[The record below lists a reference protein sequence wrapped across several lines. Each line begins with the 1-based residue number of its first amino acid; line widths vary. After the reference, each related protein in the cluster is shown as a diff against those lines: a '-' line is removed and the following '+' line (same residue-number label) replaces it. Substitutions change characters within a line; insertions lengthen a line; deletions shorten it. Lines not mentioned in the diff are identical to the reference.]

1 MPTTAK
7 AQNRHIV
14 DQLADVRAMIK
25 VFEAEERALRDQI
38 IMSGD
43 TVGDE
48 NVAMLKESVR
58 KLLDRPALEAR
69 FGKAAVAECCKESQ
83 VTTLSLFKK
92 TADVFA

>member
-1 MPTTAK
+1 MPTTTK
-7 AQNRHIV
+7 TQNRHLV

-25 VFEAEERALRDQI
+25 EFEAEERSLRDQI
-38 IMSGD
+38 LSTGD

-48 NVAMLKESVR
+48 NVAMVKESVR

-69 FGKAAVAECCKESQ
+69 FGKAAVAECCKESA

-92 TADVFA
+92 TVDVFA

>member
-1 MPTTAK
+1 MPKTVKT
-7 AQNRHIV
+7 QNRHLV

-25 VFEAEERALRDQI
+25 EFESEERRLKDQI
-38 IMSGD
+38 LETGD

-48 NVAMLKESVR
+48 HVAMVKESVR

-69 FGKAAVAECCKESQ
+69 FGKTAVAECCKESA

-92 TADVFA
+92 TVDVFA